1 MISDVYEIQVDLLLE
16 VLPIVA
22 RHPEFAIKGGTAL
35 NLFCLDMPRLSVDID
50 LCYLPIKDRT
60 DSYSD
65 IHRILGQM
73 KDQIER
79 IFGFKVQSN
88 HPLDGKREA
97 RIVVA
102 TGSAAIKI
110 EPNYVLRG
118 SLFDP
123 LTMEISKVA
132 QARFEKNATALILD
146 QSDLYGGKFCAALD
160 RQHPR
165 DLFDVTQ
172 YFLRNTINSQV
183 KDAFIFYLL
192 SHNRPMHEL
201 LDARELNIAEIY
213 ESDFLGMTDR
223 EIPISDLT
231 QARKKL
237 KVELLSAFDDRDR
250 RFLTTFT
257 SNAPDWS
264 CFNQPKIR
272 DFPSIRWKLYNLG
285 KLSKK
290 KRDEQTKLLAD
301 ILT

>member
-1 MISDVYEIQVDLLLE
+1 LISEIYENQVDLLLE

-50 LCYLPIKDRT
+50 LCYLPIKDRSE
-60 DSYSD
+60 SYSD
-65 IHRILGQM
+65 IHRILDQM

-79 IFGFKVQSN
+79 TFGFKAQPN

-102 TGSAAIKI
+102 TGSANIKI

-118 SLFDP
+118 SLFAP
-123 LTMEISKVA
+123 IQMEISEIV
-132 QARFEKNATALILD
+132 QARFEKNATALVLD

-165 DLFDVTQ
+165 DLFDVHH
-172 YFLRNTINSQV
+172 YFLRNSINTQV

-192 SHNRPMHEL
+192 SHNRPTHEL

-223 EIPISDLT
+223 EISVSDLT
-231 QARKKL
+231 QARTKL
-237 KVELLSAFDDRDR
+237 KFELLSALDDRDR

-257 SNAPDWS
+257 KNDPDWS
-264 CFNQPKIR
+264 CYNQPKIK
-272 DFPSIRWKLYNLG
+272 DYPSIRWKLHNLG
-285 KLSKK
+285 KISER
-290 KRDEQTKLLAD
+290 KRVEQTKLLAD
-301 ILT
+301 ILK